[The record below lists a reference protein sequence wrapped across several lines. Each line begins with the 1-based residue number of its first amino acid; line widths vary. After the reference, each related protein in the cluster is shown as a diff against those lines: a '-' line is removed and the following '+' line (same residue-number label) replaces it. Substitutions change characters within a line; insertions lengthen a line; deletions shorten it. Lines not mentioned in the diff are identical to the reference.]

1 MALNKALIEQ
11 RGLDKRS
18 VKKLKTLHALM
29 DSLVDQQNAFHDMV
43 GMSKKDTKRLRRVVL
58 NMEYMMQ
65 EQWGFPENKGEHTH
79 YMRFT
84 ALNPL
89 RGQTVSGDRNF
100 D

>member
-1 MALNKALIEQ
+1 MALNKLLIEQ

-29 DSLVDQQNAFHDMV
+29 NSLVDQQNAFHDMV
-43 GMSKKDTKRLRRVVL
+43 GTSKKDAKRLGRIVR

-65 EQWGFPENKGEHTH
+65 EQWGFEENKHEHTH

-84 ALNPL
+84 SLNPL
-89 RGQTVSGDRNF
+89 RGQTISGDRNC